1 MRAFFLEHYTLYMH
15 YYNQNKKRITMIRQY
30 FFILFITT
38 SLFSQNSVVQQFSKA
53 FADVAEN
60 AKPAVVTIITDK
72 IMKVPN
78 NDLYFFFNPYMDP
91 NSEREYKTNAL
102 GSGVIVDA
110 SNGYIL
116 TNNHV
121 VEDMDNIKVKL
132 IDKREYNAKI
142 MGTDPKSDLAILKIE
157 AENLRQLKLGDSDKL
172 RVGEWVMAV
181 GSPFSEN
188 LSHTVTTGI
197 VSAMG
202 RSNIIRGQNY
212 EDFIQTDA
220 AINPGNSGGAL
231 LNMKGELIGINTAI
245 ATGGYE
251 RGNRGVGFAIPS
263 NMSKRIMSDLIDK
276 GYVTRSWLGVYIQPI
291 DDDAAKALEMESRDG
306 ALVTQ
311 VVDDSPAEKAGVEEG
326 DVIIKFDNKNI
337 TDSSNLRNIVSL
349 MPPGSKS
356 KVVVFRNGSKK
367 ILNVVLQELE
377 DGKKVALR
385 PSKGTSILGL
395 ELKEINNSLK
405 KKYNI
410 EDNDGNL
417 VITDVEQ
424 GSEAEEKGL
433 REGDIIKR
441 VGTQQVKSLKEFK
454 KKEKV
459 ARSRGSLLLLIKK
472 DDGSSLFVTLN
483 Y

>member
-1 MRAFFLEHYTLYMH
+1 
-15 YYNQNKKRITMIRQY
+15 MIRIY
-30 FFILFITT
+30 FVILIFIGNLFA
-38 SLFSQNSVVQQFSKA
+38 QNSVVQQFSKA
-53 FADVAEN
+53 FADVAED

-102 GSGVIVDA
+102 GSGVIVD
-110 SNGYIL
+110 SKNGYIL

-132 IDKREYNAKI
+132 IDKREYNAEI

-157 AENLRQLKLGDSDKL
+157 AEDLKELKLGNSDKL

-197 VSAMG
+197 VSALG
-202 RSNIIRGQNY
+202 RSNIIRGQSY

-231 LNMKGELIGINTAI
+231 LNMQGELVGINTAI

-251 RGNRGVGFAIPS
+251 RSNRGVGFAIPS
-263 NMSKRIMSDLIDK
+263 NMAERIMSDLIDK
-276 GYVTRSWLGVYIQPI
+276 GYVTRSWLGVYIQPL
-291 DDDAAKALEMESRDG
+291 DADAANALEMESRDG

-311 VVDDSPAEKAGVEEG
+311 VVEDSPAEVGGVEEG
-326 DVIIKFDNKNI
+326 DVIINFDNRKI
-337 TDSSNLRNIVSL
+337 TDPSNLRNIVSL
-349 MPPGSKS
+349 MPPGTNS

-367 ILNVVLQELE
+367 ILDVVLQELQ
-377 DGKKVALR
+377 DGKPIAAR
-385 PSKGTSILGL
+385 TTSGSSVLGL
-395 ELKEINNSLK
+395 EVKEINNVLK
-405 KKYNI
+405 KEYNI
-410 EDNDGNL
+410 EDNDGSLIIVSVDPN
-417 VITDVEQ
+417 
-424 GSEAEEKGL
+424 SEAADKGL
-433 REGDIIKR
+433 TEGDIIKR
-441 VGTQQVKSLKEFK
+441 VGTQQVNSLKQFK
-454 KKEKV
+454 KKEK
-459 ARSRGSLLLLIKK
+459 ASRKKGSLLLLIKK
-472 DDGSSLFVTLN
+472 NNGSSLFVTLN

>member
-1 MRAFFLEHYTLYMH
+1 MLRTIIF
-15 YYNQNKKRITMIRQY
+15 
-30 FFILFITT
+30 TT
-38 SLFSQNSVVQQFSKA
+38 AIIANLFSQNSVVQQFSDA
-53 FADVAEN
+53 FADVAET

-91 NSEREYKTNAL
+91 NSDKEYKTNAL

-110 SNGYIL
+110 RKGYIL

-132 IDKREYNAKI
+132 FDKREYKAKI

-157 AENLRQLKLGDSDKL
+157 ADNLRELKLGNSDKL

-202 RSNIIRGQNY
+202 RSNIIRGQSY

-251 RGNRGVGFAIPS
+251 KGNRGVGFAIPS

-276 GYVTRSWLGVYIQPI
+276 GYVTRSWLGVYIQPL
-291 DDDAAKALEMESRDG
+291 DADAAKALEMESRDG
-306 ALVTQ
+306 ALITQ
-311 VVDDSPAEKAGVEEG
+311 VVEDSPAELAGIEEG
-326 DVIIKFDNKNI
+326 DVIVKFDNKKI
-337 TDSSNLRNIVSL
+337 SDPSNLRNIVSL

-356 KVVVFRNGSKK
+356 DIVIFRNGDKK
-367 ILNVVLQELE
+367 ILKVTLQELK
-377 DGKKVALR
+377 DGKQVAVKT
-385 PSKGTSILGL
+385 SSNTSILGL
-395 ELKEINNSLK
+395 ELKEINSALIQ
-405 KKYNI
+405 KYNLK
-410 EDNDGNL
+410 EGDGKII
-417 VITDVEQ
+417 VVAVEP
-424 GSEAEEKGL
+424 GSEAADKGL
-433 REGDIIKR
+433 VEGDVIKR
-441 VGTQQVKSLKEFK
+441 VGTQQVRSLKEFK
-454 KKEKV
+454 RKEK
-459 ARSRGSLLLLIKK
+459 ASRARGSLLLLVKK
-472 DDGSSLFVTLN
+472 NDGSSLFITLN